1 MNNERKPRYLLY
13 LIKMRTAII
22 SIIWVNLI
30 VNIFNL
36 GVTNLLATA
45 QTSPGNSL
53 ETPLEDPL
61 IPPPNIQRDLSAFEI
76 RRIEQEIVKINQQ
89 ATTELNLGN
98 QQLAFQLWFR
108 EIKLQRALGRKSEVI
123 ALGRIGNIAWQQ
135 NRGIELREIA
145 QRLITIEEQA
155 ATENSF
161 NNDLLNAIGLSYQE
175 IKYLDRAVNIYKI
188 ILLEARQQKDLVAE
202 KKNLEQLGK
211 LYLARFDYLSA
222 ASIYEELLTLV
233 KNDLATK
240 ENDQLLEPYL
250 INLIEIYHHLKQPE
264 SAIKNQQQL
273 IDQYLIQGKISFI
286 ARLKIAV
293 GNNYQNLQEPQLAT
307 QYYQEAYTLAQ
318 SLGQLALAADALNQL
333 GRLYQEEN
341 QSELAIAIYLQL
353 IDVEQKANNFYGLLN
368 AYDNLGNLYLK
379 IEAYPEALASFEAG
393 LAVAKSFNYR
403 TNYFTNKI
411 QQLQ

>member
-22 SIIWVNLI
+22 SIIGVNLI

-45 QTSPGNSL
+45 QASPGNSL

-98 QQLAFQLWFR
+98 QELAFQLWFR

-188 ILLEARQQKDLVAE
+188 ILLEARQQKDSVAE
-202 KKNLEQLGK
+202 KNNLEQLGK

-240 ENDQLLEPYL
+240 ENEQLLESYL

-264 SAIKNQQQL
+264 FAIKNQQQL
-273 IDQYLIQGKISFI
+273 IDQYLIQEKISFI

-293 GNNYQNLQEPQLAT
+293 GNNYQDLQQSQLAT

-333 GRLYQEEN
+333 GRVYREEN

-353 IDVEQKANNFYGLLN
+353 IDLEEKANNFYGLLN
-368 AYDNLGNLYLK
+368 AYDNLGNLYLE
-379 IEAYPEALASFEAG
+379 IEAYPQALASFEAG

-403 TNYFTNKI
+403 TNYFADKI